1 MEAFACRANSS
12 ECYEGVDTDPEACC
26 WTFKSDTSTDEVRN
40 ALLLAAL
47 GFSLTLDALP
57 SQTDGHFFSLQLA
70 YDRLATTEHEKLRA
84 ARLLCNMAG
93 RIVDHGLVYVD
104 PLTGNR
110 TTWGCKI
117 LPCFAH
123 TFQGSI

>member
-40 ALLLAAL
+40 ALLLVAL
-47 GFSLTLDALP
+47 GFSLTLEALP

-70 YDRLATTEHEKLRA
+70 YDRLAATEHEKLRV
-84 ARLLCNMAG
+84 ARLLCNM
-93 RIVDHGLVYVD
+93 VLNSD
-104 PLTGNR
+104 
-110 TTWGCKI
+110 
-117 LPCFAH
+117 
-123 TFQGSI
+123 